1 MHKGTV
7 HACCDAGDMGTI
19 VDRGVD
25 SLVVEKGV
33 IRLGQACEEAR
44 VGVESGVELLK
55 RRAADERTVRTRWAL
70 NAEWAWLYTRR
81 RETLEPR
88 MAGNEW
94 RAARTHARRREVVER
109 VR

>member
-1 MHKGTV
+1 MWIASSWRRALSDWGK
-7 HACCDAGDMGTI
+7 HAKKPA
-19 VDRGVD
+19 
-25 SLVVEKGV
+25 L
-33 IRLGQACEEAR
+33 
-44 VGVESGVELLK
+44 ESNLELK
-55 RRAADERTVRTRWAL
+55 RRAADEWNVRTRWAL

-94 RAARTHARRREVVER
+94 RAARTHARRRVVVER